1 VNEFLVLGLDE
12 VITVVLA
19 HLGVGACTEA
29 DDRLRAC
36 MTHINTDQH
45 GALLGKDFRE
55 LQVVEVATSLG
66 VDLPEDVGGLG
77 QTELASVPEGDDLRR
92 NLVA

>member
-1 VNEFLVLGLDE
+1 
-12 VITVVLA
+12 
-19 HLGVGACTEA
+19 
-29 DDRLRAC
+29 
-36 MTHINTDQH
+36 
-45 GALLGKDFRE
+45 
-55 LQVVEVATSLG
+55 VVEVATSLG